1 MAAKTNGY
9 YDDLVESYLFAEV
22 ARRASKYEAE
32 HPDVKMIR
40 MGIGD
45 VTRPLPPV
53 VTEAMKDASDEMG
66 RAETFRGYGPYEG
79 YDFLREAVQR
89 YYKGF
94 GVDMEL
100 SAIFISDGAKS
111 DLGNFLDIFAQDNTV
126 LVPDPVYPV
135 YVDTNIM
142 AGRRILYA
150 MSSEENGFL
159 PMPEDIVSE
168 EGKAEIPD
176 IIYLCSPNNP
186 TGAVYTR
193 EQLKTWIDYANANG
207 SIILFDAAYECFV
220 TGDLPHSIF
229 EVEGARTC
237 AVEFCSFS
245 KKAGFTGTRCGYT
258 VIPEDLV
265 RDGKKIRDLWLRRQ
279 STKYNGVPY
288 IVQRGAEAVFTEEGE
303 KQIAWNID
311 YYKENAKIIADT
323 LDRLGIYYTGGKNSP
338 YIWLRCPDITKCAD
352 YDEVIAGT
360 PSAADPDAP
369 LSWKFFDYLLQKAAV
384 VGTPGAGFGTSGE
397 AFLRLTAFS
406 TKENTQEAM
415 ERLTKMLGTE

>member
-53 VTEAMKDASDEMG
+53 VTEAIKDASDEMG
-66 RAETFRGYGPYEG
+66 R
-79 YDFLREAVQR
+79 
-89 YYKGF
+89 
-94 GVDMEL
+94 
-100 SAIFISDGAKS
+100 
-111 DLGNFLDIFAQDNTV
+111 
-126 LVPDPVYPV
+126 
-135 YVDTNIM
+135 
-142 AGRRILYA
+142 
-150 MSSEENGFL
+150 
-159 PMPEDIVSE
+159 
-168 EGKAEIPD
+168 
-176 IIYLCSPNNP
+176 
-186 TGAVYTR
+186 
-193 EQLKTWIDYANANG
+193 
-207 SIILFDAAYECFV
+207 
-220 TGDLPHSIF
+220 
-229 EVEGARTC
+229 
-237 AVEFCSFS
+237 
-245 KKAGFTGTRCGYT
+245 
-258 VIPEDLV
+258 
-265 RDGKKIRDLWLRRQ
+265 
-279 STKYNGVPY
+279 
-288 IVQRGAEAVFTEEGE
+288 
-303 KQIAWNID
+303 
-311 YYKENAKIIADT
+311 ADT